1 MSAGTVFVVDD
12 DEAVR
17 DALGMLFRTAGLT
30 VETYDSALA
39 FLRRTKPGSRCCLV
53 LDIRMPGVTGTVLH
67 DELIERGWRVP
78 VVFITGHGDIPMAVA
93 AMRKGAYDF
102 IEKPFD
108 DSRLLGQVLAAIEH
122 ADKGMSAGGRARE
135 RLGRLSER
143 EQQVLDG
150 VLEGKSSREIA
161 AQLAISVKTVEFHRA
176 RIMHK
181 LGVRSVAELFRE
193 CFAEGKPLPERDK
206 G

>member
-17 DALGMLFRTAGLT
+17 DALGMLFRTAGLA
-30 VETYDSALA
+30 VETYESALA

-53 LDIRMPGVTGTVLH
+53 LDIRMPGLTGTVLQ

-78 VVFITGHGDIPMAVA
+78 IVFITGHGDIPMAVA

-108 DSRLLGQVLAAIEH
+108 DGRLLGQVMGAIEH
-122 ADKGMSAGGRARE
+122 ADKGLAAGGRARE

-143 EQQVLDG
+143 EHQVLEC
-150 VLEGKSSREIA
+150 VLEGRASREIA
-161 AQLAISVKTVEFHRA
+161 TQLAISVKTVEFHRA
-176 RIMHK
+176 RIMQK

-193 CFAEGKPLPERDK
+193 CFADGKPVSERGK
-206 G
+206 T